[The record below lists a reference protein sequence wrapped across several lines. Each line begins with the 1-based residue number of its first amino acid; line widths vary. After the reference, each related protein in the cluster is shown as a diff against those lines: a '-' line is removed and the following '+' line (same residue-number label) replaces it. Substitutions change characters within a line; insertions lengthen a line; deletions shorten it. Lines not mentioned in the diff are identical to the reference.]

1 MDEVD
6 LDYIEAELAEGSPD
20 PDAFS
25 ASRLLGV
32 ALAGALASLGAY
44 YVYQSMDPEKKARLK
59 KKASGMIQEQI
70 HALTE
75 IREDD
80 EDY

>member
-6 LDYIEAELAEGSPD
+6 LDYIEAELAEDAPD

-25 ASRLLGV
+25 AGRLLGV
-32 ALAGALASLGAY
+32 ALVGALASLGPY
-44 YVYQSMDPEKKARLK
+44 YVYQSMDPDKKARLK

-75 IREDD
+75 ISEED

>member
-6 LDYIEAELAEGSPD
+6 LDYIEAELQEGSED
-20 PDAFS
+20 SDAFS
-25 ASRLLGV
+25 AGRLLGV
-32 ALAGALASLGAY
+32 ALVGALASLGAY
-44 YVYQSMDPEKKARLK
+44 YVYQSMDPDKKARLK

-75 IREDD
+75 IYEED